1 MGKSVTLGWLC
12 PRTVTLVT
20 EPPFCDMSYMSLPI
34 VTFGC
39 TQMVR
44 AERPRS
50 GSKPPKIDP
59 ALQIEVEAAI
69 RIDVAVNQR
78 CEAAIIIRRHPARPF
93 RFHQHALKHR
103 SEEHTSEIQS
113 LIRISYAVFCLKKKN
128 IQHTNHKT

>member
-1 MGKSVTLGWLC
+1 MSRSWSMVLTRALPTRVMGKSVTLGWLC

-59 ALQIEVEAAI
+59 AIQIEVEAAI

-78 CEAAIIIRRHPARPF
+78 CEAAIIIR
-93 RFHQHALKHR
+93 
-103 SEEHTSEIQS
+103 SEEHTSELQS
-113 LIRISYAVFCLKKKN
+113 LMRISYAVFCLKKKKDEN
-128 IQHTNHKT
+128 K

>member
-1 MGKSVTLGWLC
+1 MGKSVTLVLLC

-44 AERPRS
+44 AERPRL

-59 ALQIEVEAAI
+59 AIQIEVEAAI

-78 CEAAIIIRRHPARPF
+78 CEAAIIIRRH
-93 RFHQHALKHR
+93 R
-103 SEEHTSEIQS
+103 SEEHTSELQS
-113 LIRISYAVFCLKKKN
+113 LMRISYAVFCLKNKKN
-128 IQHTNHKT
+128 NK

>member
-20 EPPFCDMSYMSLPI
+20 EPHFCDMSYMSLPI
-34 VTFGC
+34 VTLGC

-59 ALQIEVEAAI
+59 AIQIEVEAAI
-69 RIDVAVNQR
+69 RIEVAVNR
-78 CEAAIIIRRHPARPF
+78 RVEAAIMIRHNRHRPF
-93 RFHQHALKHR
+93 SFLQHPLSHSGFNYTNRRFHQM
-103 SEEHTSEIQS
+103 
-113 LIRISYAVFCLKKKN
+113 
-128 IQHTNHKT
+128 

>member
-12 PRTVTLVT
+12 TRTVTLVT

-59 ALQIEVEAAI
+59 AIQIEVEAAI

-93 RFHQHALKHR
+93 RFQQHALKHSGVQIDKPRLQQMLAQDPERR
-103 SEEHTSEIQS
+103 SKQ
-113 LIRISYAVFCLKKKN
+113 A
-128 IQHTNHKT
+128 